1 MHVQTERETNMAINI
16 ANLSPPKAPNLPIP
30 PTTYNQTYFEALTNV
45 LRLYFNQVDRVFQ
58 YTINPDIGRFLNFP
72 FLAVLDTTIQSASV
86 VGDSYPITFDSPYLP
101 SYYAGPN
108 DSSPYLDPT
117 DASKIVIPDS
127 HYYNF
132 AYTIN
137 FYKATTNPATVAVWF
152 RLNSATLGPIDFPGT
167 TRYYTV
173 LGDGAITAANCTIMT
188 DEQNGD
194 SWQIMWTT
202 SDTDVVI
209 SPTPGAIIGSEP
221 TGASAALAISYV
233 SA

>member
-1 MHVQTERETNMAINI
+1 MI
-16 ANLSPPKAPNLPIP
+16 
-30 PTTYNQTYFEALTNV
+30 LTNA
-45 LRLYFNQVDRVFQ
+45 LRLYFNQLDKLFQ
-58 YTINPDIGRFLNFP
+58 YVIDPNIGRFMNFP
-72 FLAVLDTTIQSASV
+72 FLAVLDTNPQTAAAAATA
-86 VGDSYPITFDSPYLP
+86 YPITFDSPYLP

-108 DSSPYLDPT
+108 DSAPYLDPT

-137 FYKATTNPATVAVWF
+137 FIKVTAGAATVAVWF
-152 RLNSATLGPIDFPGT
+152 RLNSVNFGDIDYPGT

-173 LGDGAITAANCTIMT
+173 LGSGAITAANCTIMT
-188 DEQNGD
+188 DEENGD

-202 SDTDVVI
+202 TDTDVSI
-209 SPTPGAIIGSEP
+209 TPTPAGGIGPEP
-221 TGASAALAISYV
+221 DGASAALAISYV

>member
-1 MHVQTERETNMAINI
+1 MEIGDNMAGYNI
-16 ANLSPPKAPNLPIP
+16 ANIQPPKAPSLPIP
-30 PTTYNQTYFEALTNV
+30 PSQYSQEYFNLFDNA
-45 LRLYFNQVDRVFQ
+45 LRLYFNQLDKVFQ
-58 YTINPDIGRFLNFP
+58 YTVTPNIGQYINFP
-72 FLAVLDTTIQSASV
+72 FLAVLDTTIQIATV

-101 SYYAGPN
+101 TTYAGPN
-108 DSSPYLDPT
+108 DVSPYLDPT
-117 DASKIVIPDS
+117 DASKIVIPNS

-137 FYKATTNPATVAVWF
+137 FLKATTNPATVAVWY
-152 RLNSATLGPIDFPGT
+152 RLNSTTLGVIDYPGT

-173 LGDGAITAANCTIMT
+173 LGDGAITAANCTIML
-188 DEQNGD
+188 DETNGD

-209 SPTPGAIIGSEP
+209 SPTPGAVIGSEP
-221 TGASAALAISYV
+221 TGASAALAINYV